1 VARVSTDVAA
11 RKDELLAL
19 RRRLTTAAEG
29 VHVADVEGSELN
41 SSASDQHIADHAT
54 DTFERELDE
63 TLEENADNV
72 IREIDRAL
80 TKIEAGT
87 YGRCEACGREI
98 PEERLAAVPYA
109 TLCIEDKR
117 RLERA

>member
-1 VARVSTDVAA
+1 VSIEVEA

-19 RRRLTTAAEG
+19 KKRLTTAAEG
-29 VHVADVEGSELN
+29 VHMSEVEGSEIN

-63 TLEENADNV
+63 SLEENADNV

-80 TKIEAGT
+80 TKIDEGT
-87 YGRCEACGREI
+87 YGTCDVCGREI

-117 RLERA
+117 RLEGA

>member
-1 VARVSTDVAA
+1 VSTEVEA
-11 RKDELLAL
+11 RKDELLTL
-19 RRRLTTAAEG
+19 KKRLTTAAEG
-29 VHVADVEGSELN
+29 VHMSDAEGSELN

-63 TLEENADNV
+63 SLEENADHV
-72 IREIDRAL
+72 IREIDLAL
-80 TKIEAGT
+80 RKIDDGT
-87 YGRCEACGREI
+87 YGTCEVCGREI